1 MDAAPHPR
9 RLTNAQA
16 LLLNLFDRD
25 LSEAE
30 LIDMRQVLARH
41 FANKAEV
48 EAERIMKANRQTAKD
63 IEQDSRA
70 MNENRTAYLQRLR
83 SDKQ

>member
-1 MDAAPHPR
+1 MHATPHPR

-30 LIDMRQVLARH
+30 LTDMRQVLTRH
-41 FANKAEV
+41 FANKAEE
-48 EAERIMKANRQTAKD
+48 EAERVMKAKGQTART
-63 IEQDSRA
+63 IEQSSKA
-70 MNENRTAYLQRLR
+70 INENRTSYRQRLR

>member
-1 MDAAPHPR
+1 MDVTPYPR

-30 LIDMRQVLARH
+30 LMDMRQVLAKH
-41 FANKAEV
+41 FAQKAEA
-48 EAERIMKANRQTAKD
+48 EAEQILKANRQTAKA
-63 IEQDSRA
+63 IERDSLA
-70 MNENRTAYLQRLR
+70 INENRTAYLQRLR